1 MSRHSR
7 REMRMLPFD
16 DGETL
21 GDIAGGVSGEG
32 LDPRE
37 EIVAE
42 LLKLAISHCIICI
55 R

>member
-1 MSRHSR
+1 
-7 REMRMLPFD
+7 MRMLPFD